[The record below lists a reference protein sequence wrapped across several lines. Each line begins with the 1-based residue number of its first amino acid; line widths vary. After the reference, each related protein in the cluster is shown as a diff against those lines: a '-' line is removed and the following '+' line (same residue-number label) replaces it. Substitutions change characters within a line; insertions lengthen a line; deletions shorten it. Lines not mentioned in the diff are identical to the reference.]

1 MKGSGLR
8 EDRKKARRAGQR
20 RETSDLNS
28 KQGNQVEEGGRK
40 EEASS
45 CVHDLKAMVE
55 EAFLTGAHCEN
66 SYPIYARAHTP
77 IQTNDKCSSII
88 LLLRTLI
95 DDI

>member
-45 CVHDLKAMVE
+45 CVHDLKATVE
-55 EAFLTGAHCEN
+55 EAFFYNRC
-66 SYPIYARAHTP
+66 
-77 IQTNDKCSSII
+77 
-88 LLLRTLI
+88 TL
-95 DDI
+95 